1 MLSGNV
7 VFTTFICLADIGLTP
22 VSLSNGQSYTAIAGK
37 VDTFIID
44 ASQSLA
50 ATIIG
55 FEAGDVLE
63 FTGHS
68 QELGVNFENLSFSDS
83 LTTIS
88 AGNASITLTN
98 LGNDNFGDEASFEAI
113 YGANAIT
120 YVM

>member
-1 MLSGNV
+1 M
-7 VFTTFICLADIGLTP
+7 
-22 VSLSNGQSYTAIAGK
+22 
-37 VDTFIID
+37 DTFIID

-68 QELGVNFENLSFSDS
+68 QELGVNFENLSFSDG

-88 AGNASITLTN
+88 AGNASITLN
-98 LGNDNFGDEASFEAI
+98 GLANDNFGDEASFEAI
-113 YGANAIT
+113 YGANAVG
-120 YVM
+120 YVMP